1 MGQPCAPERVLHL
14 IRQKRTVACRHCR
27 GCSRIRL
34 CQNFAQRHAQRR
46 LHPFRPSPKRTA
58 LPLWQKA
65 VQIFSRQ
72 KNAVCVIAV
81 CIFVFFQFRELHAR
95 RKAFARQSLR
105 QRKKIHPKRAH
116 SHAVHFVHKNTG
128 PNGIFKKARRRFH
141 NRCVDLRL
149 CSGARLNG
157 SHHPCKR
164 RHAQQQRRARN
175 GACQHGVSAEPSA
188 QFPGWKNGRKKNG
201 RQRPKSRW
209 RQKGCKQLY
218 YKI

>member
-46 LHPFRPSPKRTA
+46 LHPFSPSPKRTA

-81 CIFVFFQFRELHAR
+81 CIIVFFQFRELHAR
-95 RKAFARQSLR
+95 RESIRPAKPAAEKENTPEKGAQPCRSLR
-105 QRKKIHPKRAH
+105 PQEHRPERYLQESPAT
-116 SHAVHFVHKNTG
+116 F
-128 PNGIFKKARRRFH
+128 PQP
-141 NRCVDLRL
+141 LR
-149 CSGARLNG
+149 G
-157 SHHPCKR
+157 SPPVF
-164 RHAQQQRRARN
+164 RRAPEW
-175 GACQHGVSAEPSA
+175 EPS
-188 QFPGWKNGRKKNG
+188 
-201 RQRPKSRW
+201 SM
-209 RQKGCKQLY
+209 
-218 YKI
+218 